1 MGFKSATQSD
11 SKGYRFNNLIFPF
24 KKIYLITKQINRKLE
39 LLYSPAPSG
48 SLWPTI
54 NYSLVRDNEEEFNAI
69 LDKVEKYFDRFNEE
83 YDEVTI
89 VEIGDA
95 AFNNEFFG
103 IVNFLYEASDFYCK
117 KEDELSKKTPECIKE
132 RFISIADKL
141 WYGGIRP
148 GEF

>member
-39 LLYSPAPSG
+39 LLYSPASSG

-117 KEDELSKKTPECIKE
+117 KEDELSKKTPEYIKE